1 MTVMVAHHGHPGN
14 TDEVRA
20 QEARSDLAMRVSSLE
35 DMPDSI
41 GLTFEAA
48 LRAMYLSFWTDRD
61 AEYFATCESA
71 AIALQVGSAIFE
83 VTGDN
88 ADAIELFILDQTRTL
103 PMISART
110 FASASNW
117 LSAFYLAVICRDQ
130 ARMTML
136 CKIPVDRLRAAG
148 REDEFVYLWVD
159 VLQTFWLRG
168 DDLAPRLQRAMKAS
182 YPDAVRFVSEGYL
195 QTILYPPVHLFY
207 SLIFKGKS
215 PFNEALK
222 DALEFHKV
230 YWTSDIERFDDATG
244 AIALAPLA
252 IACIGYDMEVAIEV
266 ESDYIP
272 RHMLKGDWLEGF
284 RY

>member
-1 MTVMVAHHGHPGN
+1 MVAHHGHPAK
-14 TDEVRA
+14 TDEMRA
-20 QEARSDLAMRVSSLE
+20 QEARSDLAMRVSSIE
-35 DMPDSI
+35 DVPNSI
-41 GLTFEAA
+41 GAVFDAA
-48 LRAMYLSFWTDRD
+48 LRAMYLSFWADRD

-88 ADAIELFILDQTRTL
+88 VDAVKLFILDENRTL
-103 PMISART
+103 PMIGART

-117 LSAFYLAVICRDQ
+117 LNTFYLAVICRDQ
-130 ARMTML
+130 VRMTKL
-136 CKIPVDRLRAAG
+136 CEIPVDRLRATS
-148 REDEFVYLWVD
+148 REDEFIYLWVD

-168 DDLAPRLQRAMKAS
+168 DGLASRVQSAMEAS
-182 YPDAVRFVSEGYL
+182 YADAVHFVSAGYL

-207 SLIFKGKS
+207 SLIFKDVS
-215 PFNEALK
+215 LFNEALK
-222 DALEFHKV
+222 DALELHKV
-230 YWTSDIERFDDATG
+230 YWTSDIDRFDDATG

-252 IACIGYDMEVAIEV
+252 MACIGYDMEVAVEV

-284 RY
+284 RF